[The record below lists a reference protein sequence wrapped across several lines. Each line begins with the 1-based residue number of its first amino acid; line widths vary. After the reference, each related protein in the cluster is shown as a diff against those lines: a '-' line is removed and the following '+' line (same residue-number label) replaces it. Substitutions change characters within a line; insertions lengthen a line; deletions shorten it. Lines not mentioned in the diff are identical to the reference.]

1 MIFHD
6 FSLNHSYGETKGG
19 LPSVDA
25 VSHKTQGE
33 SAAFKFSLQNWTN
46 SINFELHIQLLRLP
60 NLKDK
65 ERGKSEKETKN
76 TKRKKSLSG
85 IILQIDEQT
94 EKKLEFTGFFVATV
108 I

>member
-19 LPSVDA
+19 LRSSFDA

-94 EKKLEFTGFFVATV
+94 EKKLEFTGFLQLP
-108 I
+108 